1 MAYFLAEGSKFL
13 FSETFGTPITVTG
26 ATNADPTV
34 LTAAGHGYAD
44 NDELLFTSGWEDAG
58 DTIWKADQLST
69 DTLSLKGLD
78 TTDTNWY
85 PAGTGVGTLRKVTN
99 WMEIGQVLDSQPNGG
114 DARNVTIEPLS
125 RRNAINMPAG
135 FNASSINLTLGYDPS
150 TASQIALNKISRNLS
165 KRIAFKFLLA
175 GGQTG
180 YGYGTAQLAQMPSI
194 AKGSAVSVA
203 LTINFLGLFVGYP
216 S

>member
-13 FSETFGTPITVTG
+13 FSETFGSAITVTA

-34 LTAAGHGYAD
+34 LSATSHGLVD
-44 NDELLFTSGWEDAG
+44 NDEVLFTSGWEDAT
-58 DTIWKADQLST
+58 DAVWKADQLT
-69 DTLSLKGLD
+69 ADTLSLKGLD
-78 TTDTNWY
+78 ATDTQWY
-85 PAGTGVGTLRKVTN
+85 PAGAGTGTLRKVTN
-99 WMEIGQVLDSQPNGG
+99 WLEIGQVLDVQPNGG

-194 AKGSAVSVA
+194 AKGSAISVG
-203 LTINFLGLFVGYP
+203 LTVNFLGLFVGYA

>member
-13 FSETFGTPITVTG
+13 FSETFGSPITVTA

-34 LTAAGHGYAD
+34 LSAVGHGLID
-44 NDELLFTSGWEDAG
+44 NDEVLFTSGWEDAT
-58 DTIWKADQLST
+58 DAVWKADQLSA

-78 TTDTNWY
+78 ATDTQWY
-85 PAGTGVGTLRKVTN
+85 PAGAGTGTLRKVTN
-99 WMEIGQVLDSQPNGG
+99 WLEIGQVLDVQPNGG

-194 AKGSAVSVA
+194 AKGSAISVG
-203 LTINFLGLFVGYP
+203 LTVNFLGLFVGYA

>member
-13 FSETFGTPITVTG
+13 FSETFGSPITVTA

-34 LTAAGHGYAD
+34 LSAVGHGLID
-44 NDELLFTSGWEDAG
+44 NDEVLFTSGWEDAT
-58 DTIWKADQLST
+58 DAVWKSDQLSA

-78 TTDTNWY
+78 ATDTQWY
-85 PAGTGVGTLRKVTN
+85 PAGAGTGTLRKVTN
-99 WMEIGQVLDSQPNGG
+99 WLEIGQVLDVQPNGG

-194 AKGSAVSVA
+194 AKGSAISVG
-203 LTINFLGLFVGYP
+203 LTVNFLGLFVGYA